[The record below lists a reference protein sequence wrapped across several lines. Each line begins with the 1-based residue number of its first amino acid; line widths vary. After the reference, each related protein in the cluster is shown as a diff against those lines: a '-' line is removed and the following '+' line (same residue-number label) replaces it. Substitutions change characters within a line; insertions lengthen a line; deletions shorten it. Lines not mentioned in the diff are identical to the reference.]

1 MSGQAQRQT
10 VGTDVRTRQ
19 GTGEKVLPRC
29 GSSFFVLCAKH
40 GTNLAGE
47 SPATGFYRQ
56 V

>member
-1 MSGQAQRQT
+1 MIRGCR
-10 VGTDVRTRQ
+10 
-19 GTGEKVLPRC
+19 EKTALYRGRRGPCGPHLPLK
-29 GSSFFVLCAKH
+29 LCAEH